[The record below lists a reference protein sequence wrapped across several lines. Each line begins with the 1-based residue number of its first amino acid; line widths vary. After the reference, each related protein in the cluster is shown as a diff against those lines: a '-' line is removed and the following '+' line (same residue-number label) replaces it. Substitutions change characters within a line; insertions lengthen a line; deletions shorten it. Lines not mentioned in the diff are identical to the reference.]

1 MPLLQLDEN
10 ESFNVSRLRVEK
22 LFTNSFPRV
31 VTFSTSS
38 TYQSW
43 LTEWP
48 QSHPPYL
55 RYKVTFYH
63 FSFYLHCVSCYT
75 YKVILVWLVITMS
88 DLKYSVFNLF
98 ILLHFEDLP
107 SDGNAQFF
115 FILDTFA
122 LSIMR
127 IIFFWPSKKGL
138 AL

>member
-1 MPLLQLDEN
+1 
-10 ESFNVSRLRVEK
+10 
-22 LFTNSFPRV
+22 
-31 VTFSTSS
+31 
-38 TYQSW
+38 
-43 LTEWP
+43 
-48 QSHPPYL
+48 
-55 RYKVTFYH
+55 
-63 FSFYLHCVSCYT
+63 
-75 YKVILVWLVITMS
+75 MS

-138 AL
+138 ALQLFYRKRERERQRKKDKNDFLKYTVPLHQLFVVACTRTSRAINEKRLIPLTNNNIFSRVLYENEIFSQQREQHAITCCLLKGQ